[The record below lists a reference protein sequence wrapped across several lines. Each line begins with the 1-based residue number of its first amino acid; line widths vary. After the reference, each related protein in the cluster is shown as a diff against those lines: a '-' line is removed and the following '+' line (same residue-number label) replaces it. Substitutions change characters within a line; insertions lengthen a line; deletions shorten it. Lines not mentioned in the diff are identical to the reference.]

1 MPAPT
6 KLTLDLIVA
15 EALAILRSEG
25 LDEVTLR
32 KLAARLGVEAP
43 SLYRHIG
50 DKRRLQALMTLRLFR
65 QQLDEVGEHDTW
77 QGWMASFGQ
86 VLWTTQSKIRDTARL
101 VLTSGFRSDELDQMA
116 NWVAAALAPHG
127 VRAQDA
133 LEMQL
138 AVQALVVGL
147 SGLAEGPNKDIP
159 HRAVPFDAVLDHT
172 LGALIVG
179 WETRLEKASQAL

>member
-1 MPAPT
+1 MPAPA
-6 KLTLDLIVA
+6 KLNLDLILV

-50 DKRRLQALMTLRLFR
+50 GKRRLQALMTLRLFR
-65 QQLDEVGEHDTW
+65 EQLDDVGTRATW
-77 QGWMASFGQ
+77 QEWLARFGQ
-86 VLWTTQSKIRDTARL
+86 VLWATQSTIRDAARL
-101 VLTSGFRSDELDQMA
+101 VLTAGFESEELDVMTG
-116 NWVAAALAPHG
+116 WVAEALASHG
-127 VRAQDA
+127 VGADEA

-147 SGLAEGPNKDIP
+147 SGLADGPSKAAL
-159 HRAVPFDAVLDHT
+159 HRAVPFDAVLDHSLAAMIT
-172 LGALIVG
+172 G
-179 WETRLEKASQAL
+179 WETRLAGASGAT